1 MRYGNSA
8 FTVAQNLL
16 TQIRPSIY
24 MKYCVICYREY
35 SDAHGDRQTNKQT
48 NTRAYVGSTTCESAK
63 VNLFAFYRAL
73 LGNRTTSPIT
83 HNSDIDG
90 AC

>member
-24 MKYCVICYREY
+24 MKYCVICYQEY
-35 SDAHGDRQTNKQT
+35 GDAHGDKQTNKQTNRQTNKQT
-48 NTRAYVGSTTCESAK
+48 HVHMWVALPA
-63 VNLFAFYRAL
+63 RAL
-73 LGNRTTSPIT
+73 RLTFLLFTEPS
-83 HNSDIDG
+83 
-90 AC
+90 